1 MTIRIS
7 WMKQS
12 IVYGLEG
19 SIPREEA
26 LKIVESMQ

>member
-1 MTIRIS
+1 
-7 WMKQS
+7 MKQS